1 VSDPLLYAVERR
13 SFDPYAELGP
23 PHDQDAARASWQVGE
38 VTVVRRAGSDI
49 VELHGPVEK
58 SREMVEVALLK
69 RCSELPMTV
78 EESQCMG
85 AALAD
90 LGFTASEIGGILFSC
105 AIMAAGSVSKATL
118 DHSFDVIDALYS
130 DVSNELYDRGCRMD
144 GEGVGQP
151 LYLPPD
157 IGETG

>member
-1 VSDPLLYAVERR
+1 MSDPLLYAVERR
-13 SFDPYAELGP
+13 SFDPYAEFGP
-23 PHDQDAARASWQVGE
+23 PHEQDAARASWQVGDI
-38 VTVVRRAGSDI
+38 TVVRRAGSDL

-78 EESQCMG
+78 EEAQSMG
-85 AALAD
+85 GALAD
-90 LGFTASEIGGILFSC
+90 LGFTASEIAGILYSC

-144 GEGVGQP
+144 GEGVGMP

-157 IGETG
+157 IGETE

>member
-1 VSDPLLYAVERR
+1 MDANLYAVERR

-38 VTVVRRAGSDI
+38 VTVVRRAGSDL

-58 SREMVEVALLK
+58 SRAMVEVALLK

-78 EESQCMG
+78 EEAQSMG
-85 AALAD
+85 EALAD
-90 LGFTASEIGGILFSC
+90 LGFTATEVAGILYSC
-105 AIMAAGSVSKATL
+105 AIMAAGSVSKQTL

-130 DVSNELYDRGCRMD
+130 DVSNELYDRGHRMD
-144 GEGVGQP
+144 DTLGQP
-151 LYLPPD
+151 LYLPPE
-157 IGETG
+157 IE